1 MLIISDKKKEVGKN
15 NDDDDNV
22 DYEEQ
27 EKRIYGILWGCAS
40 KPKAC
45 AA

>member
-1 MLIISDKKKEVGKN
+1 MLIISDKKKEVRKN
-15 NDDDDNV
+15 GDDNNV

-40 KPKAC
+40 LPKAS